1 MFPSEFTV
9 VVADDEHLARE
20 RLVLLLGDFPT
31 VRIVAQAAN
40 GQEALQQCQQL
51 QPDIALLDIRM
62 PEMNG
67 LEVAACLAQEEHG
80 PCVIFTTAFDQ
91 FALPAFESNA
101 IDYLLKPIAKE
112 RLLQAL
118 QKAQKYKAHL
128 AQPTVHSQPQEV
140 LTAAER
146 QRHVCVNMHG
156 QTQFIPTEDIFYFLA
171 EHKYVTIRHVQG
183 IALSEESLI
192 SLEQRFAAQ
201 FLRIHRNALVSKH
214 RLRALEKTPEGLFTV
229 SLQGLT
235 EKIEVS
241 RRHWRIV
248 KNYMKNQ

>member
-1 MFPSEFTV
+1 MFPPELTV

-31 VRIVAQAAN
+31 LRIVAQAAD
-40 GQEALQQCQQL
+40 GQEALRRCQQL

-62 PEMNG
+62 PEMDG
-67 LEVAACLAQEEHG
+67 LEVAARLAQQEHS

-112 RLLQAL
+112 RLRQAL
-118 QKAQKYKAHL
+118 QKAQKYKTHL
-128 AQPTVHSQPQEV
+128 ILSPPQLQSQET
-140 LTAAER
+140 LAIESS
-146 QRHVCVNMHG
+146 RHVCVNRNGH
-156 QTQFIPTEDIFYFLA
+156 TQFVPTEDIFYFLA

-183 IALSEESLI
+183 IALIEESLI
-192 SLEQRFAAQ
+192 RLEQRFAAQ
-201 FLRIHRNALVSKH
+201 FLRIHRNALVNKH
-214 RLRALEKTPEGLFTV
+214 RLRVLEKTPEGLFTV
-229 SLQGLT
+229 SLMGLT
-235 EKIEVS
+235 EKLEVS